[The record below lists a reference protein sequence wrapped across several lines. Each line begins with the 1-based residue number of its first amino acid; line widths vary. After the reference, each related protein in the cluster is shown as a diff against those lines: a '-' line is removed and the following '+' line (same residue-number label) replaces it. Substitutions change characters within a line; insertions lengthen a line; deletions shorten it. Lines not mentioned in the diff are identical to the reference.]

1 MNGMRKIGAE
11 LKLLLWDR
19 LVWGFLAAFGLLN
32 WAIIQITLPPAN
44 AGWELE
50 ALLPELFGISDALL
64 YNKLLPAVLA
74 ESAFL
79 CFWLVLT
86 GLERERV
93 AGTAPITY
101 TTKAGRRLAGNRILT
116 GLAAAT
122 LLFLILSV
130 LSVGCFFALH
140 PARSVYLQAH
150 SAQSP
155 SFAAHIAACL
165 LLCWG
170 ILLSFGLLTGAAG
183 LLFRCAFPG
192 FLLVAGLAA
201 AWLFSV
207 RLCRGEPAFWQW
219 LLIWNP
225 ANVLFTIEDE
235 QLIFRISRW
244 FLGSDLAS
252 PLSGLEPEVV
262 GSWVLFGVGLLF
274 AAWRGFLKKEI

>member
-1 MNGMRKIGAE
+1 MR
-11 LKLLLWDR
+11 DR
-19 LVWGFLAAFGLLN
+19 LLWGFLAAFGLLN
-32 WAIIQITLPPAN
+32 WAIIQITLPPAG
-44 AGWELE
+44 AGWEFE
-50 ALLPELFGISDALL
+50 ELLPELLGISDALL

-74 ESAFL
+74 EACFL

-101 TTKAGRRLAGNRILT
+101 TTKTGRSMAGNRILA
-116 GLAAAT
+116 GLVAAT
-122 LLFLILSV
+122 LTFLILSV

-183 LLFRCAFPG
+183 LLFRSAFPG
-192 FLLVAGLAA
+192 FLLVAGLTA

-207 RLCRGEPAFWQW
+207 RLCRPEPALWQW
-219 LLIWNP
+219 PLIWNP
-225 ANVLFTIEDE
+225 ANILLTVEDE
-235 QLIFRISRW
+235 KLMFWISRW
-244 FLGSDLAS
+244 FLGSDPTFPLA
-252 PLSGLEPEVV
+252 GLEPELVC
-262 GSWVLFGVGLLF
+262 SWVLFGAGLFF
-274 AAWRGFLKKEI
+274 AAWRGFLKKEM

>member
-1 MNGMRKIGAE
+1 MRKIGME
-11 LKLLLWDR
+11 LRLLLRDR
-19 LVWGFLAAFGLLN
+19 LLWGFLAAFGLLN
-32 WAIIQITLPPAN
+32 WAIIQITLPPAG
-44 AGWELE
+44 AGWEFE
-50 ALLPELFGISDALL
+50 ELLPELLGISDALL

-74 ESAFL
+74 EACFL

-101 TTKAGRRLAGNRILT
+101 TTKTGRSMAGNRILA
-116 GLAAAT
+116 GLVAAT
-122 LLFLILSV
+122 LTFLILSV

-183 LLFRCAFPG
+183 LLFRSAFPG
-192 FLLVAGLAA
+192 FLLVAGLTA

-207 RLCRGEPAFWQW
+207 RLCRPEPALWQW
-219 LLIWNP
+219 PLIWNP
-225 ANVLFTIEDE
+225 ANILLTVEDE
-235 QLIFRISRW
+235 KLMFWISRW
-244 FLGSDLAS
+244 FLGSDPTFPLA
-252 PLSGLEPEVV
+252 GLEPELVC
-262 GSWVLFGVGLLF
+262 SWVLFGAGLFF
-274 AAWRGFLKKEI
+274 AAWRGFLKKEM

>member
-1 MNGMRKIGAE
+1 MRKIALE
-11 LKLLLWDR
+11 LRLLLRDR
-19 LVWGFLAAFGLLN
+19 LLWGFLAAFLLLN
-32 WAIIQITLPPAN
+32 GLIIQANLPLAN

-74 ESAFL
+74 ESGFL

-101 TTKAGRRLAGNRILT
+101 TTKIGRRMAGNRILA
-116 GLAAAT
+116 GLVAAT
-122 LLFLILSV
+122 LSFLLLSG

-150 SAQSP
+150 SAQAP
-155 SFAAHIAACL
+155 SFVGHIAACL

-183 LLFRCAFPG
+183 LLFRSAFPG
-192 FLLVAGLAA
+192 FLLVAGLTA

-207 RLCRGEPAFWQW
+207 RLCRPEPALWQW
-219 LLIWNP
+219 PLIWNP
-225 ANVLFTIEDE
+225 ANILLTVEDE
-235 QLIFRISRW
+235 KLMFWISRW
-244 FLGSDLAS
+244 FLGSDPTFPLA
-252 PLSGLEPEVV
+252 GLEPELVC
-262 GSWVLFGVGLLF
+262 SWVLFGAGLFF
-274 AAWRGFLKKEI
+274 AAWRGFLKKEM

>member
-1 MNGMRKIGAE
+1 MRKIALE
-11 LKLLLWDR
+11 LRLLLREKLL
-19 LVWGFLAAFGLLN
+19 WGFLAAFLILNGL
-32 WAIIQITLPPAN
+32 IIQTKLPLAN

-50 ALLPELFGISDALL
+50 ALLPELIGSSDALL

-74 ESAFL
+74 ESCFL

-93 AGTAPITY
+93 TGTAPVTY
-101 TTKAGRRLAGNRILT
+101 TAKTGRTMAGNRILA

-122 LLFLILSV
+122 LSFLLLSG

-150 SAQSP
+150 SAQDP
-155 SFAAHIAACL
+155 SFVGHIAACL

-183 LLFRCAFPG
+183 LLFRSPFPG
-192 FLLVAGLAA
+192 FLLVAGLTA

-207 RLCRGEPAFWQW
+207 RLCRPEPALWQW
-219 LLIWNP
+219 PLIWNP
-225 ANVLFTIEDE
+225 ANVLCTVEDE
-235 QLIFRISRW
+235 RLTFRISRW
-244 FLGSDLAS
+244 FLGDDPAC
-252 PLSGLEPEVV
+252 PLSGLEPELVC
-262 GSWVLFGVGLLF
+262 SWVLFGAGLFF
-274 AAWRGFLKKEI
+274 AAWRGFLKKEM

>member
-1 MNGMRKIGAE
+1 MRNCLLE
-11 LKLLLWDR
+11 LRLLLREKLL
-19 LVWGFLAAFGLLN
+19 WGFLAAFLALNLLLVHLN
-32 WAIIQITLPPAN
+32 LPGAN
-44 AGWELE
+44 AGWELD
-50 ALLPELFGISDALL
+50 ALLPELLGMSDALL
-64 YNKLLPAVLA
+64 YNKLLSAVLA
-74 ESAFL
+74 ESVFL

-101 TTKAGRRLAGNRILT
+101 TAKTGRRMAGNRILT
-116 GLAAAT
+116 GLVAST
-122 LLFLILSV
+122 LIFLILSV

-140 PARSVYLQAH
+140 PAKSVFLQAH
-150 SAQSP
+150 RAQNP

-183 LLFRCAFPG
+183 LLFRSAFPG

-201 AWLFSV
+201 VWLFTV

-219 LLIWNP
+219 PLIWNP

-235 QLIFRISRW
+235 KLLFRISRW
-244 FLGSDLAS
+244 FLECEPAF

-262 GSWVLFGVGLLF
+262 GSWGLFGAGLFLT
-274 AAWRGFLKKEI
+274 AWRGFLKKEM

>member
-1 MNGMRKIGAE
+1 MRKIALE
-11 LKLLLWDR
+11 LRLLLRDR
-19 LVWGFLAAFGLLN
+19 LLWGFLAAFLILNGL
-32 WAIIQITLPPAN
+32 IIQVKLPLAN

-50 ALLPELFGISDALL
+50 ALLPELIGSSDALL
-64 YNKLLPAVLA
+64 YDKLLPTVLA
-74 ESAFL
+74 ESGFL

-101 TTKAGRRLAGNRILT
+101 GTKTGRSMAGNRILA

-122 LLFLILSV
+122 LSFLLLSG

-150 SAQSP
+150 SAQAP
-155 SFAAHIAACL
+155 SFVGHIAACL

-183 LLFRCAFPG
+183 LLFRGAFPV
-192 FLLVAGLAA
+192 FLLVAALAA
-201 AWLFSV
+201 AWLFTV

-225 ANVLFTIEDE
+225 ANVLLTVEDE
-235 QLIFRISRW
+235 KLIFRISRW
-244 FLGSDLAS
+244 FLGSDPTFPLA
-252 PLSGLEPEVV
+252 GLEPELVC
-262 GSWVLFGVGLLF
+262 SWVLFGAGLFF
-274 AAWRGFLKKEI
+274 AAWRGFLKKEM

>member
-1 MNGMRKIGAE
+1 MRKIALE
-11 LKLLLWDR
+11 LRLLLRDR
-19 LVWGFLAAFGLLN
+19 LLWGFLAAFLILNGL
-32 WAIIQITLPPAN
+32 IIQANLPLAN

-74 ESAFL
+74 ESGFL
-79 CFWLVLT
+79 CFRLVLT
-86 GLERERV
+86 GLEQERV

-101 TTKAGRRLAGNRILT
+101 TAKTGRSMAGNRMLA

-122 LLFLILSV
+122 LSFLLLSG

-150 SAQSP
+150 SGQDP

-183 LLFRCAFPG
+183 LLFRSPFPG
-192 FLLVAGLAA
+192 VLLVAGLAA

-207 RLCRGEPAFWQW
+207 RLCRPEPAFWQW
-219 LLIWNP
+219 PLIWNP
-225 ANVLFTIEDE
+225 ANVLCTVEDE
-235 QLIFRISRW
+235 RLTFRISRW
-244 FLGSDLAS
+244 FLGDDPAC
-252 PLSGLEPEVV
+252 PLSGLEPELVC
-262 GSWVLFGVGLLF
+262 SWVLFGAGLFF
-274 AAWRGFLKKEI
+274 AAWRGFLKKEM

>member
-1 MNGMRKIGAE
+1 MGLSGGVWVVE
-11 LKLLLWDR
+11 L
-19 LVWGFLAAFGLLN
+19 GYHSN
-32 WAIIQITLPPAN
+32 HPSPAG
-44 AGWELE
+44 AGWEFE
-50 ALLPELFGISDALL
+50 ELLPELLGISDALL

-74 ESAFL
+74 EACFL

-101 TTKAGRRLAGNRILT
+101 TTKTGRSMAGNRILA
-116 GLAAAT
+116 GLVAAT
-122 LLFLILSV
+122 LTFLILSV

-183 LLFRCAFPG
+183 LLFRSAFPG
-192 FLLVAGLAA
+192 FLLVAGLTA

-207 RLCRGEPAFWQW
+207 RLCRPEPALWQW
-219 LLIWNP
+219 PLIWNP
-225 ANVLFTIEDE
+225 ANILLTVEDE
-235 QLIFRISRW
+235 KLMFWISRW
-244 FLGSDLAS
+244 FLGSDPTFPLA
-252 PLSGLEPEVV
+252 GLEPELVC
-262 GSWVLFGVGLLF
+262 SWVLFGAGLFF
-274 AAWRGFLKKEI
+274 AAWRGFLKKEM

>member
-1 MNGMRKIGAE
+1 MRKIALE
-11 LKLLLWDR
+11 LRLLLREKLL
-19 LVWGFLAAFGLLN
+19 WGFLAAFLILNGL
-32 WAIIQITLPPAN
+32 IIQTKLPLAN

-50 ALLPELFGISDALL
+50 ALLPELIGSSDALL

-74 ESAFL
+74 ESCFL

-93 AGTAPITY
+93 TGTAPVTY
-101 TTKAGRRLAGNRILT
+101 TAKTGRTMAGNRILA

-122 LLFLILSV
+122 LSFLLLSG

-150 SAQSP
+150 SAQDP
-155 SFAAHIAACL
+155 SFVGHIAACL

-183 LLFRCAFPG
+183 LLFRSPFPG
-192 FLLVAGLAA
+192 FLLVAGLTA

-207 RLCRGEPAFWQW
+207 RLCRPEPALWQW
-219 LLIWNP
+219 PLIWNP
-225 ANVLFTIEDE
+225 ANVLLTVEDE
-235 QLIFRISRW
+235 KLIFRLSRW
-244 FLGSDLAS
+244 FLGSDACPLA
-252 PLSGLEPEVV
+252 GLEPEVV
-262 GSWVLFGVGLLF
+262 CSWVLFGAGLFF
-274 AAWRGFLKKEI
+274 AAWRGFLKKEM

>member
-1 MNGMRKIGAE
+1 MRKIALE
-11 LKLLLWDR
+11 LRLLLRDR
-19 LVWGFLAAFGLLN
+19 LLWGFLAAFLILNGLILQ
-32 WAIIQITLPPAN
+32 AKLPPAN

-50 ALLPELFGISDALL
+50 ALLPELIGISDALL

-74 ESAFL
+74 ESCFL

-101 TTKAGRRLAGNRILT
+101 GTKTGRSMAGNRMLA

-122 LLFLILSV
+122 LSFLLLSG

-150 SAQSP
+150 SGQAP
-155 SFAAHIAACL
+155 SFAGHIAACL

-183 LLFRCAFPG
+183 LLFRSPFPV
-192 FLLVAGLAA
+192 FLLVAALAA
-201 AWLFSV
+201 ACMASV
-207 RLCRGEPAFWQW
+207 GLCKGNVPAFWQW
-219 LLIWNP
+219 PLIWNP
-225 ANVLFTIEDE
+225 ANVLFTVEDE
-235 QLIFRISRW
+235 KLTVRISRW
-244 FLGSDLAS
+244 FLGSDSSS
-252 PLSGLEPEVV
+252 PLAGLEPELVC
-262 GSWVLFGVGLLF
+262 SWVLFGAGLFF
-274 AAWRGFLKKEI
+274 AAWRGFRKKEM

>member
-1 MNGMRKIGAE
+1 MGKIALE
-11 LKLLLWDR
+11 LRLLLRDR
-19 LVWGFLAAFGLLN
+19 LLWGFLAAFLILNGLIL
-32 WAIIQITLPPAN
+32 QIKLPLAN

-50 ALLPELFGISDALL
+50 ALLPELVGSSDALL

-74 ESAFL
+74 ESGFL
-79 CFWLVLT
+79 CFRLVLT
-86 GLERERV
+86 GLEQERV

-101 TTKAGRRLAGNRILT
+101 TAKTGRSMAGNRMLA

-122 LLFLILSV
+122 LSFLLLSG

-150 SAQSP
+150 SGQDP

-183 LLFRCAFPG
+183 LLFRSPFPG
-192 FLLVAGLAA
+192 VLLVAGLAA

-207 RLCRGEPAFWQW
+207 RLCRPEPAFWQW
-219 LLIWNP
+219 PLIWNP
-225 ANVLFTIEDE
+225 ANVLCTVEDE
-235 QLIFRISRW
+235 RLTFRISRW
-244 FLGSDLAS
+244 FLGDDPAC
-252 PLSGLEPEVV
+252 PLSGLEPELVC
-262 GSWVLFGVGLLF
+262 SWVLFGAGLFF
-274 AAWRGFLKKEI
+274 AAWRGFLKKEM

>member
-1 MNGMRKIGAE
+1 ME
-11 LKLLLWDR
+11 LRLLLRDR
-19 LVWGFLAAFGLLN
+19 LLWGFLAAFGLLN
-32 WAIIQITLPPAN
+32 WIFIQNNLPLAN

-50 ALLPELFGISDALL
+50 KLLPELFGISDALL
-64 YNKLLPAVLA
+64 YQKLIPLVLA
-74 ESAFL
+74 ESCFL

-101 TTKAGRRLAGNRILT
+101 TTKTGRRLAGSRILT

-122 LLFLILSV
+122 LTFLLLSV

-155 SFAAHIAACL
+155 SFVGHIAACL

-183 LLFRCAFPG
+183 LLFRSAFPG
-192 FLLVAGLAA
+192 FLLVAALLAA
-201 AWLFSV
+201 WMFTV
-207 RLCRGEPAFWQW
+207 RLCRPEPALWQW
-219 LLIWNP
+219 PLIWNP
-225 ANVLFTIEDE
+225 ANVLLTVEDKK
-235 QLIFRISRW
+235 LVFWISRW
-244 FLGSDLAS
+244 FLGSDPAL
-252 PLSGLEPEVV
+252 PLSGLELKVV
-262 GSWVLFGVGLLF
+262 GFWVLAGAGLFL
-274 AAWRGFLKKEI
+274 AAWRGFLKKEM

>member
-1 MNGMRKIGAE
+1 MRNCLLE
-11 LKLLLWDR
+11 LRLLLREKLL
-19 LVWGFLAAFGLLN
+19 WGFLAAFLALNLLLVHLN
-32 WAIIQITLPPAN
+32 LPGAN
-44 AGWELE
+44 AGWELD
-50 ALLPELFGISDALL
+50 ALLPELLGMSDALL
-64 YNKLLPAVLA
+64 YNKLLSAVLA
-74 ESAFL
+74 ESVFL

-101 TTKAGRRLAGNRILT
+101 TTKTGRRMAGNRILT
-116 GLAAAT
+116 GLVAST
-122 LLFLILSV
+122 LVFLILSV

-140 PARSVYLQAH
+140 PAKSVFLQAH
-150 SAQSP
+150 SAQNP

-183 LLFRCAFPG
+183 LLFRSAFPG

-201 AWLFSV
+201 VWLFTV

-219 LLIWNP
+219 PLIWNP

-235 QLIFRISRW
+235 KLLFRISRW
-244 FLGSDLAS
+244 FLECDPAF

-262 GSWVLFGVGLLF
+262 GSWGLFGAGLFLT
-274 AAWRGFLKKEI
+274 AWRGFLKKEM

>member
-1 MNGMRKIGAE
+1 MRNCLLE
-11 LKLLLWDR
+11 LRLLLREKLL
-19 LVWGFLAAFGLLN
+19 WGFLAAFLALNLLLVHLN
-32 WAIIQITLPPAN
+32 LPGAN
-44 AGWELE
+44 AGWELD
-50 ALLPELFGISDALL
+50 ALLPELLGMSDALL
-64 YNKLLPAVLA
+64 YNKLLSAVLA
-74 ESAFL
+74 ESVFL

-101 TTKAGRRLAGNRILT
+101 TAKTGRRMAGNRILT
-116 GLAAAT
+116 GLVAAT
-122 LLFLILSV
+122 LIFLILSV

-140 PARSVYLQAH
+140 PAKSVFLQAH
-150 SAQSP
+150 SAQNP

-183 LLFRCAFPG
+183 LLFRSAFPG

-201 AWLFSV
+201 VWLFTV

-219 LLIWNP
+219 PLIWNP

-235 QLIFRISRW
+235 KLLFRISRW
-244 FLGSDLAS
+244 FLECDPAF

-262 GSWVLFGVGLLF
+262 GSWGLFGAGLFLT
-274 AAWRGFLKKEI
+274 AWRGFLKKEM

>member
-1 MNGMRKIGAE
+1 MRKIALE
-11 LKLLLWDR
+11 LRLLLRDR
-19 LVWGFLAAFGLLN
+19 LLWGFLAAFLLLN
-32 WAIIQITLPPAN
+32 GLIIQAKLPLAN

-74 ESAFL
+74 ESCFL

-93 AGTAPITY
+93 ARTAPITY
-101 TTKAGRRLAGNRILT
+101 AAKTGRGMAGKRILA

-122 LLFLILSV
+122 LSFLLLSG

-140 PARSVYLQAH
+140 PGRSVYLQAH
-150 SAQSP
+150 SAQDP
-155 SFAAHIAACL
+155 SFAVHIAACL

-183 LLFRCAFPG
+183 LLFRSPFPG
-192 FLLVAGLAA
+192 FLLMAGLAA
-201 AWLFSV
+201 AWLFTL

-219 LLIWNP
+219 PLIWNP
-225 ANVLFTIEDE
+225 ANVLLTVEDE
-235 QLIFRISRW
+235 KLVFRISRW
-244 FLGSDLAS
+244 FLGDDPAFPLA
-252 PLSGLEPEVV
+252 GLEPELVC
-262 GSWVLFGVGLLF
+262 SWVLFGAGLFF
-274 AAWRGFLKKEI
+274 AAWRGFLKKEM

>member
-1 MNGMRKIGAE
+1 MRRFGLE
-11 LKLLLWDR
+11 LRLLLRDR
-19 LVWGFLAAFGLLN
+19 LLWGFLAAFGLLN
-32 WAIIQITLPPAN
+32 WAIIQITLPPAG

-50 ALLPELFGISDALL
+50 ELLPDLLEISDTLL
-64 YNKLLPAVLA
+64 YHKLLPAVLA

-93 AGTAPITY
+93 AGTAHITY
-101 TTKAGRRLAGNRILT
+101 TTKTGRRMAGNRILA

-122 LLFLILSV
+122 LLFLILSG

-150 SAQSP
+150 SGQDP
-155 SFAAHIAACL
+155 SFAAHIAACG

-183 LLFRCAFPG
+183 LLFRSAFPG
-192 FLLVAGLAA
+192 FLLVAALLA

-207 RLCRGEPAFWQW
+207 RLCRPEPALWQW
-219 LLIWNP
+219 PPIWNP
-225 ANVLFTIEDE
+225 ANVLLTVEDE
-235 QLIFRISRW
+235 KLIVRISRW
-244 FLGSDLAS
+244 FLGSDPVCPLA
-252 PLSGLEPEVV
+252 GLEPEVV
-262 GSWVLFGVGLLF
+262 GSWLLFGAGLFF
-274 AAWRGFLKKEI
+274 AAWRGFLKKEL

>member
-1 MNGMRKIGAE
+1 MRKIGME
-11 LKLLLWDR
+11 LRLLLRDR
-19 LVWGFLAAFGLLN
+19 LLWGFLAAFGLLN
-32 WAIIQITLPPAN
+32 WAIIQITLPLAG
-44 AGWELE
+44 AGWEFE
-50 ALLPELFGISDALL
+50 ELLPELLGISDALL

-74 ESAFL
+74 ESGFL

-101 TTKAGRRLAGNRILT
+101 TTKTGRRMVENRILT

-122 LLFLILSV
+122 LLFLILSG

-150 SAQSP
+150 SGQDP

-183 LLFRCAFPG
+183 LLFRSAFPG
-192 FLLVAGLAA
+192 FLLVAALLA

-207 RLCRGEPAFWQW
+207 RLCRPEPALWQW
-219 LLIWNP
+219 PLIWNP
-225 ANVLFTIEDE
+225 ANVLLTVEDE
-235 QLIFRISRW
+235 KLMFWISRW
-244 FLGSDLAS
+244 FLGSDPAFPLA
-252 PLSGLEPEVV
+252 GLEPEVV
-262 GSWVLFGVGLLF
+262 GSWVLFGAGLFF
-274 AAWRGFLKKEI
+274 AAWRGFLKKEM

>member
-1 MNGMRKIGAE
+1 MRKIALE
-11 LKLLLWDR
+11 LRLLLRDR
-19 LVWGFLAAFGLLN
+19 LLWGFLAAFLLLN
-32 WAIIQITLPPAN
+32 GLIIQANLPLAN

-101 TTKAGRRLAGNRILT
+101 TTKTGRRMAGNRILA

-122 LLFLILSV
+122 LLFLILSG

-150 SAQSP
+150 SGQDP

-183 LLFRCAFPG
+183 LLFRSAFPG
-192 FLLVAGLAA
+192 FLLVAALLAT
-201 AWLFSV
+201 WLFSV
-207 RLCRGEPAFWQW
+207 RLCRPEPALWQW
-219 LLIWNP
+219 PLIWNP
-225 ANVLFTIEDE
+225 ANVLLTVEDE
-235 QLIFRISRW
+235 KLMFWISRW
-244 FLGSDLAS
+244 FLGSDPAFPLA
-252 PLSGLEPEVV
+252 GLEPEVV
-262 GSWVLFGVGLLF
+262 GSWVLFGAGLFF
-274 AAWRGFLKKEI
+274 AAWRGFLKKEM

>member
-1 MNGMRKIGAE
+1 ME
-11 LKLLLWDR
+11 LKLLLRDW
-19 LVWGFLAAFGLLN
+19 LLWGFLAAFGLLN
-32 WAIIQITLPPAN
+32 WAILQINLPPAN

-50 ALLPELFGISDALL
+50 ALLPELFGLSDTLL
-64 YNKLLPAVLA
+64 YHKLLPAVLA
-74 ESAFL
+74 EACFL

-101 TTKAGRRLAGNRILT
+101 TTKTGRSMAGNRILA
-116 GLAAAT
+116 GLVAAT
-122 LLFLILSV
+122 LTFLILSV

-165 LLCWG
+165 FLCWG

-183 LLFRCAFPG
+183 LLFRSAFPG
-192 FLLVAGLAA
+192 FLLVAALLA

-207 RLCRGEPAFWQW
+207 RLCRPEPALWQW
-219 LLIWNP
+219 PLIWNP
-225 ANVLFTIEDE
+225 ANVLLTVEDE
-235 QLIFRISRW
+235 KLMFWISRW
-244 FLGSDLAS
+244 FLGSDPAFPLA
-252 PLSGLEPEVV
+252 GLEPEVV
-262 GSWVLFGVGLLF
+262 GSWVLFGAGLFF
-274 AAWRGFLKKEI
+274 AAWRGFLKKEM

>member
-1 MNGMRKIGAE
+1 ME
-11 LKLLLWDR
+11 LKLLLRDW
-19 LVWGFLAAFGLLN
+19 LLWGFLAAFGLLN
-32 WAIIQITLPPAN
+32 WAILQINLPPAN

-50 ALLPELFGISDALL
+50 ALLPELFGLSDTLL
-64 YNKLLPAVLA
+64 YHKLLPAVLA

-101 TTKAGRRLAGNRILT
+101 TTKTGRSMAGNRILA
-116 GLAAAT
+116 GLVAAT
-122 LLFLILSV
+122 LTFLILSV

-165 LLCWG
+165 FLCWG

-183 LLFRCAFPG
+183 LLFRSAFPG
-192 FLLVAGLAA
+192 FLLVAALPA

-207 RLCRGEPAFWQW
+207 RLCRPEPALWQW
-219 LLIWNP
+219 PLIWNP
-225 ANVLFTIEDE
+225 ANVLLTVEDE
-235 QLIFRISRW
+235 KLMFWISRW
-244 FLGSDLAS
+244 FLGSDPAFPLA
-252 PLSGLEPEVV
+252 GLEPEVV
-262 GSWVLFGVGLLF
+262 GSWVLFGAGLFF
-274 AAWRGFLKKEI
+274 AAWRGFLKKEM

>member
-1 MNGMRKIGAE
+1 MRKIALE
-11 LKLLLWDR
+11 LRLLLQDR
-19 LVWGFLAAFGLLN
+19 LLWGFLAAFLLLN
-32 WAIIQITLPPAN
+32 GLIIQANLPLAN

-74 ESAFL
+74 ESCFL

-86 GLERERV
+86 GMERERV
-93 AGTAPITY
+93 TGTGPVTY
-101 TTKAGRRLAGNRILT
+101 TTKTGRTMAGNRILA
-116 GLAAAT
+116 GLVAAT
-122 LLFLILSV
+122 LSFLFLSG

-150 SAQSP
+150 SAQAL
-155 SFAAHIAACL
+155 SFVGHIAACL

-183 LLFRCAFPG
+183 LLFCNAFPG
-192 FLLVAGLAA
+192 FLLVAAMVT

-207 RLCRGEPAFWQW
+207 RLCRPEPALWQW

-225 ANVLFTIEDE
+225 ANVLLTVEDE
-235 QLIFRISRW
+235 KLIFRISRW
-244 FLGSDLAS
+244 FLGSDPTFPLA
-252 PLSGLEPEVV
+252 GLEPELVC
-262 GSWVLFGVGLLF
+262 SWVLFGAGLFF
-274 AAWRGFLKKEI
+274 AAWRGFLKKEM

>member
-1 MNGMRKIGAE
+1 MRKIGME
-11 LKLLLWDR
+11 LRLLLRDR
-19 LVWGFLAAFGLLN
+19 FSWGFLAAFGLLN
-32 WAIIQITLPPAN
+32 WAIIQITLPPAG

-50 ALLPELFGISDALL
+50 ELLPDLLGISDALL

-74 ESAFL
+74 ESGFL

-101 TTKAGRRLAGNRILT
+101 TTKTGRSMAGNRILT
-116 GLAAAT
+116 GLAAST
-122 LLFLILSV
+122 FIFLILSG

-140 PARSVYLQAH
+140 PARNVYLQAH

-183 LLFRCAFPG
+183 LLFRSAFPG
-192 FLLVAGLAA
+192 FLLVAALLAV
-201 AWLFSV
+201 WLFTV
-207 RLCRGEPAFWQW
+207 RLCRPEPALWQW
-219 LLIWNP
+219 PLIWNP
-225 ANVLFTIEDE
+225 ANVLLAVEDE
-235 QLIFRISRW
+235 KLMLRISRW
-244 FLGSDLAS
+244 FLGSDPAC
-252 PLSGLEPEVV
+252 PLVGLEPELV
-262 GSWVLFGVGLLF
+262 GSWILFGAGLFF
-274 AAWRGFLKKEI
+274 AAWRGFLKKEM

>member
-1 MNGMRKIGAE
+1 MRKIALE
-11 LKLLLWDR
+11 LRLLLRDR
-19 LVWGFLAAFGLLN
+19 LLWGFLAAFLLLN
-32 WAIIQITLPPAN
+32 GLIIQAKLPLAN

-74 ESAFL
+74 ESCFL

-93 AGTAPITY
+93 TGTAPITY
-101 TTKAGRRLAGNRILT
+101 TAKTGRSMAGNRMLA

-122 LLFLILSV
+122 LSFLLLSG

-150 SAQSP
+150 SGQDP

-183 LLFRCAFPG
+183 LLFRSPFPG
-192 FLLVAGLAA
+192 VLLVAGLAA

-207 RLCRGEPAFWQW
+207 RLCRPEPAFWQW
-219 LLIWNP
+219 PLIWNP
-225 ANVLFTIEDE
+225 ANVLCTVEDE
-235 QLIFRISRW
+235 RLTFRISRW
-244 FLGSDLAS
+244 FLGDDPAC
-252 PLSGLEPEVV
+252 PLSGLEPELVC
-262 GSWVLFGVGLLF
+262 SWVLFGAGLFF
-274 AAWRGFLKKEI
+274 AAWRGFLKKEM

>member
-1 MNGMRKIGAE
+1 MRKIALE
-11 LKLLLWDR
+11 LRLLLRDR
-19 LVWGFLAAFGLLN
+19 LLWGFLAAFLLLN
-32 WAIIQITLPPAN
+32 GLIIQAKLPLAN
-44 AGWELE
+44 AGWELK

-74 ESAFL
+74 ESCFL

-101 TTKAGRRLAGNRILT
+101 GTKTGRSMAGNRMLA

-122 LLFLILSV
+122 LVFLLVSC

-140 PARSVYLQAH
+140 PARSLYLQAH
-150 SAQSP
+150 SGQVP
-155 SFAAHIAACL
+155 SFAGHIAACL

-183 LLFRCAFPG
+183 LLFRGVFPV

-201 AWLFSV
+201 AWLFTI
-207 RLCRGEPAFWQW
+207 RLCRPEPAFWQW
-219 LLIWNP
+219 PLIWNP
-225 ANVLFTIEDE
+225 ANALLTVEDE
-235 QLIFRISRW
+235 KLIFRLSRW
-244 FLGSDLAS
+244 FLVSDPNLPLA
-252 PLSGLEPEVV
+252 GLEPELVC
-262 GSWVLFGVGLLF
+262 SWVLFGAGLFF
-274 AAWRGFLKKEI
+274 AAWRGFLKKEM